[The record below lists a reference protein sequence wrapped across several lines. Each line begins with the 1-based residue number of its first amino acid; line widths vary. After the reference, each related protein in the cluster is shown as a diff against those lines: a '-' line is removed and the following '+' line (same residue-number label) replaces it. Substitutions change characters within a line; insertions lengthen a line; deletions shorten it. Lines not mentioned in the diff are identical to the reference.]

1 MTFAPAIENVMN
13 APIILFAYKR
23 PVELKA
29 TLQALQANYLASQS
43 DLYIFVD
50 APKRPEDVSKVAQVH
65 ELLNAVSGFRSIHRD
80 YATSNIGC
88 ADSVIR
94 GISLVMAKHPSAI
107 IVEDDLITAPNFLD
121 FMNQGLAHYAESK
134 RVYSVAGYTFPFEQP
149 ADYTA
154 DAYIIPRHSPW
165 GWATWADRWQ
175 SIDWAMTDY
184 PAFEQ
189 DRRQQ
194 KAFKQGGSDLVKMLR
209 DQMEGRADAWDIR
222 FCYNRFKA
230 DGLSVYPTISKVQNI
245 GFGEEATHTNIF
257 NRYKTRLDQGTKRVF
272 DFPTIVQTTKYY
284 HQRTLQRYS
293 IPTRIYNRLKTLAGM
308 R

>member
-1 MTFAPAIENVMN
+1 MN

-50 APKRPEDVSKVAQVH
+50 AAKRPEDEPKVAQVH
-65 ELLNAVSGFRSIHRD
+65 QLLDSVSGFRTIHRD
-80 YATSNIGC
+80 YATTNIGC

-94 GISLVMAKHPSAI
+94 GISIVLAKHPSAI
-107 IVEDDLITAPNFLD
+107 IVEDDLVTTPNFLD
-121 FMNQGLAHYAESK
+121 FLNQGLVQYAKSR
-134 RVYSVAGYTFPFEQP
+134 RVYSVAGYTFPFQRP
-149 ADYTA
+149 TDYA
-154 DAYIIPRHSPW
+154 SDAYLIPRHSPW

-175 SIDWAMTDY
+175 SIDWNMTDY
-184 PAFEQ
+184 PEFAKDKQ
-189 DRRQQ
+189 QQ
-194 KAFKQGGSDLVKMLR
+194 KAFKQGGSDLVKMLG

-230 DGLSVYPTISKVQNI
+230 DGLTVYPTVSKVQNI
-245 GFGEEATHTNIF
+245 GFGNEATHTNVF
-257 NRYKTRLDQGTKRVF
+257 NRYKTQLDNGTQRVF
-272 DFPTIVQTTKYY
+272 SFPEKVQSTPYY
-284 HQRTLQRYS
+284 QDKTLQRYS

>member
-1 MTFAPAIENVMN
+1 MN
-13 APIILFAYKR
+13 APVILFAYKR

-29 TLQALQANYLASQS
+29 TLKALQANHLASQS

-50 APKRPEDVSKVAQVH
+50 APKKPVDAPKVAEVH
-65 ELLNAVSGFRSIHRD
+65 QLLDEVSGFRTIHRD
-80 YATSNIGC
+80 YAKTNIGC

-94 GISLVMAKHPSAI
+94 GISFVLAKHPSAI
-107 IVEDDLITAPNFLD
+107 IVEDDLITSPNFLD
-121 FMNQGLAHYAESK
+121 FMNQGLVKYAESK
-134 RVYSVAGYTFPFEQP
+134 RVYSVAGYTFPFERP
-149 ADYTA
+149 SDYQS
-154 DAYIIPRHSPW
+154 DAYFIPRHSPW
-165 GWATWADRWQ
+165 GWATWADRWA

-184 PAFEQ
+184 PEFER

-194 KAFKQGGSDLVKMLR
+194 KAFMQGGSDLVGMLR

-230 DGLSVYPTISKVQNI
+230 DGLTVYPTVSKVENI

-257 NRYKTRLDQGTKRVF
+257 NRYKTQLDSGAQRVF
-272 DFPTIVQTTKYY
+272 DFPSLVQSTDYY
-284 HQRTLQRYS
+284 HRKTLQRYS
-293 IPTRIYNRLKTLAGM
+293 IPTRIYNRFKTLAGM